1 MEQVKRRRLGA
12 LRALS
17 RSMNSEMS
25 GLRQE
30 QRQADQRL
38 RDLDQQLTNI
48 VGEISELDR
57 RAHTELEAGAN
68 LVLDEYRMLRAYL
81 DHKQRV
87 RVTNE
92 RQRGFARKQ
101 LEKIDGEVTRQGL
114 KIRGMENLLERRLR
128 ELQLDM
134 EKKQMSMLDEAWL
147 QRPGDQS

>member
-1 MEQVKRRRLGA
+1 
-12 LRALS
+12 
-17 RSMNSEMS
+17 MNSEMS